1 MDELLVADPELEE
14 MDVVVEGTV
23 TESADEVLVLVFVSS
38 CVRLLVE
45 AELLLD
51 VCITGVISTLTD
63 SGLILNPSST
73 GISIL
78 RVVR

>member
-14 MDVVVEGTV
+14 MVVVDGTV
-23 TESADEVLVLVFVSS
+23 AESADEVLVLVFVSS

-63 SGLILNPSST
+63 LGLILSPSST

>member
-1 MDELLVADPELEE
+1 MVELLVPDSELEE
-14 MDVVVEGTV
+14 LVVVDGSV
-23 TESADEVLVLVFVSS
+23 PESADEILLLVLVFS

-51 VCITGVISTLTD
+51 VCNTGVISTLTD